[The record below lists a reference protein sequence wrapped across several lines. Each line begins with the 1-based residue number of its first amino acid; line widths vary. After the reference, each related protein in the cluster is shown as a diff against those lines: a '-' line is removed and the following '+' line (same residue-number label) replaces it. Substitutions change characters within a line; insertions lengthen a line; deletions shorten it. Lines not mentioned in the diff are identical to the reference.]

1 MMNRAISKD
10 GTSIAYERLGRGAGG
25 DHGNRRAGRRLG
37 ERAARAGTGE
47 ALHRLQLRPSRPWRQ
62 R

>member
-1 MMNRAISKD
+1 MNRVIPKD
-10 GTSIAYERLGRGAGG
+10 GTSIAYERLGRGPAVIMG
-25 DHGNRRAGRRLG
+25 RAGRRLG

-47 ALHRLQLRPSRPWRQ
+47 ALHRLQLGPSRPWRQ